1 MGRSCFWSFDKA
13 LQCRYSTHKDQ
24 IFWVKKKMS
33 DSRGTGTFCGAQGPR
48 TYILWQALTLLFL
61 VFTTSWVA
69 LPRAA
74 SAQQYTIN
82 AFEVEGN
89 RRIETSTIIAR
100 TGIEPGQTVS
110 AGQLNDAFQRLLDS
124 GVFET
129 VELTPRGNTLVIS
142 VEEYPTIN
150 KISIEGNRRVKDD
163 VLLEAISSETRR
175 VFTPQVAEADAD
187 LIAQIYSSQGRVS
200 ATVIP
205 RIIRRSDNRVDL
217 VFEVAE
223 GTTIEVER
231 VSFVGNRAYSD
242 RRLRRVLETKQANI
256 LRTFLRGDT
265 FIADRIEFDK
275 QVIRDFYLSRGYV
288 DFRVNSAN
296 VEFTRER
303 DAFFLV
309 MNITEGQRFSF
320 GQITTVSEI
329 PGVDPAPYQEALK
342 IKPGVIYTPTLVENS
357 IARMERLGIKQGVD
371 FLRVEPRV
379 TRNERDLTLDVQF
392 VLTRGPRIF
401 VERIDIEG
409 NTTTLDRVIRR
420 QFDTVEGDP
429 FNPREIRQ
437 SAERIRALGF
447 FEVADV
453 ETREGSTPSQV
464 IVDVDVTE
472 QPTGSLSLG
481 GSYSVSDGFGIA
493 IGLNESNFL
502 GRGQNIGVTIATAQ
516 DAEQYT
522 LNFTEPYL
530 LGRRLRFDLGLGLAS
545 TNSSF
550 ASYDTERLFFT
561 PQLSYAIGELSS
573 IRLRYSWEESEMTQQ
588 SGEVNGAVIAS
599 EIAQGERTSNSIGV
613 SYVYDSRLGGLNP
626 NAGVLFEVG
635 VDAAGLGG
643 DNEFIKSTARAIAQ
657 QRVWNEEVVLRATL
671 EMGALRW
678 RGNDFSRTLDR
689 FVLGPSTFR
698 GFEPAGIGP
707 RDLSNGQDDAI
718 GGNYYWVARFE
729 SDFPLGLPEELG
741 LRGGVFYDVGNLY
754 NLDDVNT
761 AGGNIVGEDGS
772 IRHVL
777 GVSVLWETP
786 FGPLRFNF
794 SQALKKEDFDQEQN
808 FDLTIQARF

>member
-1 MGRSCFWSFDKA
+1 MTDRRGAGTSCGGQK
-13 LQCRYSTHKDQ
+13 LTNK
-24 IFWVKKKMS
+24 
-33 DSRGTGTFCGAQGPR
+33 
-48 TYILWQALTLLFL
+48 ILWRTLSIFSLIFL
-61 VFTTSWVA
+61 VSLVSVPQVA
-69 LPRAA
+69 Q
-74 SAQQYTIN
+74 AQSYTIN
-82 AFEVEGN
+82 SFDVDGN

-100 TGIEPGQTVS
+100 TGIQPGQTVT
-110 AGQLNDAFQRLLDS
+110 AGELNDAFQRLLDS

-129 VELTPRGNTLVIS
+129 VELTPRGTTLQIEVQ
-142 VEEYPTIN
+142 EYPTIN
-150 KISIEGNRRVKDD
+150 QISIEGNRRVKDD
-163 VLLEAISSETRR
+163 VLIEAISSQPRR

-187 LIAQIYSSQGRVS
+187 LIAEIYSAQGRVS

-217 VFEVAE
+217 VFEIAE

-231 VSFVGNRAYSD
+231 VSFVGNRAFSD
-242 RRLRRVLETKQANI
+242 RRLRRVLETKQANF
-256 LRTFLRGDT
+256 LRTFLRSDT

-309 MNITEGQRFSF
+309 MNVTEGQKFSF
-320 GQITTVSEI
+320 GKISTVSEI
-329 PGVDPAPYQEALK
+329 PGVNAADYQNALK
-342 IKPGVIYTPTLVENS
+342 IKPGVTYSPSLIENS
-357 IARMERLGIKQGVD
+357 IARQERLGIKQGVD

-379 TRNERDLTLDVQF
+379 TRNARDLTLDVQF
-392 VLTRGPRIF
+392 VLTKGPRIF

-437 SAERIRALGF
+437 AAERIRALGF
-447 FEVADV
+447 FAVADV
-453 ETREGSTPSQV
+453 EPREGSSPSQV
-464 IVDVDVTE
+464 IVDVDVEE

-502 GRGQNIGVTIATAQ
+502 GRGQNLGITLSTAQ

-522 LNFTEPYL
+522 LSFSEPYL

-550 ASYDTERLFFT
+550 ASYDTERVFFN
-561 PQLSYAIGELSS
+561 PQLSYSIGELSAL
-573 IRLRYSWEESEMTQQ
+573 RLRYGWDRSEMTQQ
-588 SGEVNGAVIAS
+588 DNEVNGAVISS
-599 EIAQGERTSNSIGV
+599 EIDQGKRTTSSLGV

-635 VDAAGLGG
+635 LDAAGLGG
-643 DNEFIKSTARAIAQ
+643 DNEFYKSTARAIAQ
-657 QRVWNEEVVLRATL
+657 TRVLSEEVVLRATL
-671 EMGALRW
+671 EMGALHW
-678 RGNDFSRTLDR
+678 RGDDFSRTLDR
-689 FVLGPSTFR
+689 FVLGPNTFR
-698 GFEPAGIGP
+698 GFEPAGLGP

-754 NLDDVNT
+754 NIDNVNT
-761 AGGNIVGEDGS
+761 AGADIVGADGS
-772 IRHVL
+772 IRHVV

-794 SQALKKEDFDQEQN
+794 SKALKKEDFDQEQN
-808 FDLTIQARF
+808 FDLTIQAQF

>member
-1 MGRSCFWSFDKA
+1 MAAPQSAHAQSF
-13 LQCRYSTHKDQ
+13 
-24 IFWVKKKMS
+24 
-33 DSRGTGTFCGAQGPR
+33 
-48 TYILWQALTLLFL
+48 
-61 VFTTSWVA
+61 
-69 LPRAA
+69 
-74 SAQQYTIN
+74 TIN
-82 AFEVEGN
+82 SFEVEGN
-89 RRIETSTIIAR
+89 RRIETSTIITR
-100 TGIEPGQTVS
+100 TGIEPGQTVT
-110 AGQLNDAFQRLLDS
+110 AGELNDAFQRLLDS

-129 VELTPRGNTLVIS
+129 VDLTPRGSTLVIE

-150 KISIEGNRRVKDD
+150 QISIEGNRRVKDD
-163 VLLEAISSETRR
+163 VLIEAISSEPRR

-187 LIAQIYSSQGRVS
+187 LIAQIYSAQGRVS

-223 GTTIEVER
+223 GTTIEIER
-231 VSFVGNRAYSD
+231 VSFVGNRAYTD
-242 RRLRRVLETKQANI
+242 RRLRRVLETKQANF

-265 FIADRIEFDK
+265 FIADRIEFDQ

-288 DFRVNSAN
+288 DFRVNSTN
-296 VEFTRER
+296 VEFTQER

-309 MNITEGQRFSF
+309 MNITEGQKFSF
-320 GQITTVSEI
+320 GQISTVSEI
-329 PGVDPAPYQEALK
+329 PGVDAADYQAALK
-342 IKPGVIYTPTLVENS
+342 IKPGVTYSPSLIENS
-357 IARMERLGIKQGVD
+357 IARQERLGIKQGVD

-379 TRNERDLTLDVQF
+379 TRNPSDLTLDVQF

-437 SAERIRALGF
+437 AAERIRALGF
-447 FEVADV
+447 FAVADV
-453 ETREGSTPSQV
+453 EPRDGSTPSQV
-464 IVDVDVTE
+464 IVDVDVEE

-481 GSYSVSDGFGIA
+481 GSFSVSDGFGIA
-493 IGLNESNFL
+493 VGLNESNFL
-502 GRGQNIGVTIATAQ
+502 GRGQNLGLTLSTAQ
-516 DAEQYT
+516 DSEQYVV
-522 LNFTEPYL
+522 NFTEPFL
-530 LGRRLRFDLGLGLAS
+530 LGRRLRFDLGLGLAT

-550 ASYDTERLFFT
+550 ASFDTERLFFA

-573 IRLRYSWEESEMTQQ
+573 LRLRYNWENSEMTQQ
-588 SGEVNGAVIAS
+588 DDEINGAVIAS
-599 EIAQGERTSNSIGV
+599 EIAQGERSTSSLGV

-643 DNEFIKSTARAIAQ
+643 DNEFFKTTARAIAQ
-657 QRVWNEEVVLRATL
+657 TRVLSEEVVLRASL
-671 EMGALRW
+671 ELGALHW
-678 RGNDFSRTLDR
+678 TGDDFSRTLDR
-689 FVLGPSTFR
+689 FVLGPNTFR
-698 GFEPAGIGP
+698 GFEPSGIGP

-761 AGGNIVGEDGS
+761 AGANIVGEDGS
-772 IRHVL
+772 IRHVI
-777 GVSVLWETP
+777 GVSVLWDTP

-794 SQALKKEDFDQEQN
+794 SKALVKEDFDQEQN